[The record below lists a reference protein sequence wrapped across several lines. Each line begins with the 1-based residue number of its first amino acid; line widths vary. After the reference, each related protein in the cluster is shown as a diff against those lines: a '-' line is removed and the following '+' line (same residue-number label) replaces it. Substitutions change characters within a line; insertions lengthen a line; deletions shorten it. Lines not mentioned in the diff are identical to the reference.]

1 MPRTRVLVRGLTMQ
15 QSQSIVTEYAD
26 RLLETPR
33 AHLRL
38 ELRQDEGGLS
48 LFHEDRL
55 LAECHLTREGMIAGG
70 FLAQALGVKL
80 PALGDSVSARVST
93 GVLFRAL
100 GICQLDFTQEE
111 SYVLLERLLE
121 EAETQRGATSQAE

>member
-26 RLLETPR
+26 SLLETPR

-80 PALGDSVSARVST
+80 PALGDSVSARIST